1 MRFFN
6 RKTKILPNVILK
18 TVLAVLL
25 LFSILSAL
33 LPLSTF
39 VNLFASTKQA
49 CSMSCY
55 ANGAMSCCSADEG
68 KSGNSLQTQCH
79 VKEVKE
85 DKLNDIAVSV
95 AKLNKLN
102 NFERVTYLN
111 QLALIEQKSRVNF
124 SSESLEKPCLCPISV
139 VTQISNLESLAI
151 LTDLYSVYFQLTWSN
166 SFFDTQS
173 IIIFEKLQKTH
184 SRAPPSL
191 T

>member
-18 TVLAVLL
+18 TVLAVLV
-25 LFSILSAL
+25 LFSIVSTLF
-33 LPLSTF
+33 PLNTS
-39 VNLFASTKQA
+39 LFASIKQT
-49 CSMSCY
+49 CTMSCY
-55 ANGAMSCCSADEG
+55 ANGAMSYCSVDKG
-68 KSGNSLQTQCH
+68 KSGNLSQIQCH
-79 VKEVKE
+79 VKE
-85 DKLNDIAVSV
+85 DKLNDIPVSI
-95 AKLNKLN
+95 ARLNKLN

-124 SSESLEKPCLCPISV
+124 SSQSLEKPCLCPVSV
-139 VTQISNLESLAI
+139 VAQISNLENLAI

-173 IIIFEKLQKTH
+173 IILFEKFQKSH